1 MNRHVCIR
9 CKNISLLKQ
18 LQGISYDTMSSI
30 STMRVFKGQTQLT
43 RSCNTSTLSTLCRNS
58 GTRFNINGKQKWT
71 SNSVWSVNGPML
83 AGQFRTD
90 ILPLIGVRQMSTGP
104 DTILPAGQVDKHNG
118 LTVDLSDLSEDYTDK
133 QFNSLLTESL
143 SKWRQEGRSCV
154 WLKVPIH
161 KSAFISTAANNGFLF
176 HHAEHQMSLLK
187 LWLNT
192 SCEDRTPR
200 FATHQIGVSGMVYRE
215 ETKEILVVKD
225 KNSQFSYWKF
235 PGGLS
240 DLEEDIADT
249 AEREIL
255 EETGIKSEFLS
266 ILAFRQQHLQ
276 PGAFGRSDIFIVCRL
291 KPLTFDIMHCENEI
305 SHCKWMSLEELHANT
320 TDISPITHRTC
331 QIMLHGIKHGFD
343 NVDIRFKEMKSVYK
357 GLKYK
362 LYHRPLP

>member
-1 MNRHVCIR
+1 M
-9 CKNISLLKQ
+9 
-18 LQGISYDTMSSI
+18 QGINYYNNKTMSTV
-30 STMRVFKGQTQLT
+30 STIRGLIGHSKLT
-43 RSCNTSTLSTLCRNS
+43 RSCNTSAFSTSCRIS
-58 GTRFNINGKQKWT
+58 VTRLNINGKQKWT
-71 SNSVWSVNGPML
+71 SNSVLSVFIPVLG
-83 AGQFRTD
+83 ARFRTD
-90 ILPLIGVRQMSTGP
+90 VLPLIGVRKMSTGP
-104 DTILPAGQVDKHNG
+104 DTCTILPAGQVDKHNG
-118 LTVDLSDLSEDYTDK
+118 LTVDLGDLSQDCSDL

-143 SKWRQEGRSCV
+143 LKWRREGRSCI

-161 KSAFISTAANNGFLF
+161 KSAFISAAANSGFLF

-192 SCEDRTPR
+192 SSEDRTPR

-255 EETGIKSEFLS
+255 EETGINSEFLS
-266 ILAFRQQHLQ
+266 ILAFRQQHQQ
-276 PGAFGRSDIFIVCRL
+276 PGAFGRSDIFVVCRL

-320 TDISPITHRTC
+320 TDISPITHRMC